1 MLKERDKELLR
12 RQMLMKTETGEKQCP
27 RCRGKGKEA
36 DGYQD
41 CTLCDGKKKVTFT
54 RIGDNEI
61 INKKKARFVG

>member
-1 MLKERDKELLR
+1 
-12 RQMLMKTETGEKQCP
+12 MKTETGEKQCP